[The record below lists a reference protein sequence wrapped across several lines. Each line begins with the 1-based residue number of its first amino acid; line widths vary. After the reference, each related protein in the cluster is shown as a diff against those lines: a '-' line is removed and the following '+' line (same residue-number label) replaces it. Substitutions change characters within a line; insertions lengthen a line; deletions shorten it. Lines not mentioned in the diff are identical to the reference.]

1 MREALPIGNGQ
12 MGAMIF
18 GGVGQER
25 IQFNEE
31 SLWIGNEVDT
41 GAYQSFG
48 EFTVQMEGGKE
59 VRHYWRELDLNRA
72 VHHVT
77 YEQRGVAFTREAF
90 ASFPAKVIVVR
101 FTADEPGAISGTV
114 AMTDAHSK
122 EYYKLFSYK
131 KNVPIPT
138 DPADVY
144 AEAAA
149 NPPTLLISGRFPGY
163 KYDGGRDWLPLNREA
178 QLRILHNGG
187 TVVRKAGKIQ
197 ITKADSVTLL
207 LAAATDFKQD
217 RTTNWR
223 GPLPHAVVTARL
235 DSAAHKTYESLL
247 EEHVRDYRNLFARVD
262 LSLGS
267 KSDTS
272 LPTDVRLKQYKQ
284 QGDLGLEELLFQ
296 YRLPQTRR
304 HQHHHPMQGWP
315 DLVHQVDARL
325 PLNDL

>member
-1 MREALPIGNGQ
+1 
-12 MGAMIF
+12 
-18 GGVGQER
+18 
-25 IQFNEE
+25 
-31 SLWIGNEVDT
+31 
-41 GAYQSFG
+41 
-48 EFTVQMEGGKE
+48 
-59 VRHYWRELDLNRA
+59 
-72 VHHVT
+72 
-77 YEQRGVAFTREAF
+77 
-90 ASFPAKVIVVR
+90 
-101 FTADEPGAISGTV
+101 
-114 AMTDAHSK
+114 
-122 EYYKLFSYK
+122 
-131 KNVPIPT
+131 
-138 DPADVY
+138 
-144 AEAAA
+144 
-149 NPPTLLISGRFPGY
+149 
-163 KYDGGRDWLPLNREA
+163 
-178 QLRILHNGG
+178 
-187 TVVRKAGKIQ
+187 VRKAGKIQ